1 MSKFRYNP
9 EGISKILSNKDT
21 EWSKLIDYLQPDQVY
36 SNKQPSRITNLADL
50 TSYID
55 NSNTVESLNVADNSI
70 TSLSNMIQNPM
81 DIIAI
86 SGAKQD
92 ISNKR
97 IELDNYKTFLDE
109 ASNMA
114 ANFENYRVDDYKNMS
129 IEDIN
134 IELRKIRDFN
144 SYVYKDL
151 EKKEF
156 NNFVG
161 NHSSGGKN
169 DKQIINRINEYEKS
183 LTATVEALY
192 NDGVVQDHEVFFIL
206 TGDKEGLDAAKT
218 SNVERISNNI
228 KSKVKSINS
237 VKSYM
242 KQLIN
247 TMAKEDIKG
256 NEEFQNFTFTN
267 DSIEL
272 VKESA
277 KLATITDGSRFE
289 GMDIDD
295 VIEQKSAEMINMTW
309 SEVLDV
315 YQNEIKMYESG
326 LDKENTEYYKWTG
339 KDFMVA
345 DFVGKDRKEAA
356 DNEISKALES
366 YYEDLSPELQAL
378 DDVDKS
384 FRNKDEADLIMR
396 YGTSDP
402 NEIRKII
409 ESVMSDFIKTK

>member
-1 MSKFRYNP
+1 
-9 EGISKILSNKDT
+9 
-21 EWSKLIDYLQPDQVY
+21 
-36 SNKQPSRITNLADL
+36 
-50 TSYID
+50 
-55 NSNTVESLNVADNSI
+55 
-70 TSLSNMIQNPM
+70 
-81 DIIAI
+81 
-86 SGAKQD
+86 
-92 ISNKR
+92 
-97 IELDNYKTFLDE
+97 
-109 ASNMA
+109 MA
-114 ANFENYRVDDYKNMS
+114 TNFENYRVDDYKNMS

-366 YYEDLSPELQAL
+366 YYEDLSPELKAL
-378 DDVDKS
+378 DDVDKA